1 MVILKHGTD
10 CGKECRMKRK
20 IEKGITILD
29 TTAERIGVRN
39 KLGCAGISQY
49 CGDKWRTEIS
59 IGKKKY
65 LVGVFDDF
73 QDAIKARK
81 LAEQKKQAGTLVEW
95 IASRPHGNA
104 LNRKKFWDEQFEG
117 MNQ

>member
-1 MVILKHGTD
+1 MI
-10 CGKECRMKRK
+10 RK

-29 TTAERIGVRN
+29 TTEDHIGIRN

-65 LVGVFDDF
+65 LVGVFENL

-81 LAEQKKQAGTLVEW
+81 LAEQKKQAGVLVEW
-95 IASRPHGNA
+95 LDARPHGNA
-104 LNRKKFWDEQFEG
+104 LHFEEFWKKQFE
-117 MNQ
+117 NIII